1 MRRFLLVLL
10 CVSGIAAN
18 AQELPSWISPEGL
31 SDPHLGQVLDTANGI
46 WLTPAMLVES
56 LVSASHVLVGEKH
69 DNPDHQRLQLWLLQ
83 NVHKARPQG
92 ALLMEMIGP
101 SQQAAVDRLQGEALG
116 DTSLREELEWG
127 AGWDWT
133 VYGPLVR
140 WGLAKPER
148 LLAANLATDEMNAI
162 YQKPEE
168 LADIY
173 SQETRDALNH
183 AIATSHCGKLPESQF
198 PAMLAIQQQRD
209 QRMAQQLVDAPTPAL
224 LLAGN
229 YHVRKDLGVPLHW
242 PTEGPPAPLVVMLVE
257 AGGALPDRTQADFVW
272 LTAAQSEE
280 DYCEKWQ

>member
-1 MRRFLLVLL
+1 MRRFLLLLL

-92 ALLMEMIGP
+92 ALLMEMIDP
-101 SQQAAVDRLQGEALG
+101 SQQAAVDRLQGEAPP
-116 DTSLREELEWG
+116 DASLREELEWG

-173 SQETRDALNH
+173 SQEARDALNH
-183 AIATSHCGKLPESQF
+183 AIAISHCGKLPESQF

-209 QRMAQQLVDAPTPAL
+209 QRMVQQLVEAPTPAL

-242 PTEGPPAPLVVMLVE
+242 PAEGPPAPLVVMLVE

-272 LTAAQSEE
+272 LTAAQPET
-280 DYCEKWQ
+280 DYCAKWQ